1 MAIPELHSF
10 ICTSLDPSSPKRPAL
25 PGGPFHFPEPPAA

>member
-25 PGGPFHFPEPPAA
+25 PGGSFHFRAR